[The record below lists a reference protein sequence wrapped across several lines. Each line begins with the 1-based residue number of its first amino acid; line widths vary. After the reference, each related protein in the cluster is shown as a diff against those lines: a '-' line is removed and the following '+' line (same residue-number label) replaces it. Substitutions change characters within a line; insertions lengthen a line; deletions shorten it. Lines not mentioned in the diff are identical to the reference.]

1 MRYLRETEGGGK
13 PSFSSKQGRNSLH
26 PQGLQTGWVELRFL
40 VLTHQTKVRAGFT
53 LSDIVRFLFLRHHR
67 ECLRW
72 KKSASSI
79 CRIRVAAGA
88 PWS

>member
-1 MRYLRETEGGGK
+1 MRYLRKTGGREAFLLLQARSK
-13 PSFSSKQGRNSLH
+13 FSA

-79 CRIRVAAGA
+79 CRIRVAAGD